1 MYPFFTET
9 VMEVFVGRC
18 NNPGNWDEALE
29 NFKGGLFMTTA
40 WLSAISKNDRKP
52 VCLKFYQ
59 GDKLVAVAGGIEVFF
74 LSSQNKQLLF
84 YSGIASRSADP
95 SLTKRCKE
103 ALYNYAR
110 KEGYQR
116 ITLKSYDN
124 QSHVPVKTRN
134 FRETQ
139 RLEYVFDLHKNK
151 DTIIKSFDKD
161 LRRRVRKAKREG
173 VVFRKSNSPELT
185 EQLFKLIDETYNI
198 RQSKGYSNYY
208 HLYLPFFNRPEIN
221 ELINNANA
229 TFYIA
234 EREKEILSMQLVLTW
249 GKRAYGILMG
259 TSSEGYKVG
268 APSVILYEI
277 SCTLKDQDY
286 LYYNIGGV
294 PRSIKHIGVRNFKDT
309 LGATRVKSA
318 EEVTNFI
325 NPPRIFLNPLLY
337 FKWFLEDHRVLPW
350 QIKKP
355 IIHSIDRR
363 LKKRDPL

>member
-1 MYPFFTET
+1 
-9 VMEVFVGRC
+9 MEVFLERC
-18 NNPGNWDEALE
+18 YNPDNWDEALE
-29 NFKGGLFMTTA
+29 NFKGGLFMTGA

-59 GDKLVAVAGGIEVFF
+59 GDKLVAVAGGIEVSF
-74 LSSQNKQLLF
+74 LSPKNKQLLF
-84 YSGIASRSADP
+84 YSGIAFGSADH
-95 SLTKRCKE
+95 SLTSRCKE

-110 KEGYQR
+110 EKDYKR

-124 QSHVPVKTRN
+124 QTHVPLKTPN
-134 FRETQ
+134 FRETW
-139 RLEYVFDLHKNK
+139 RSEYVFDLQKNK
-151 DTIIKSFDKD
+151 ETIIKNFDND

-173 VVFRKSNSPELT
+173 VIFRKSNSPELT
-185 EQLFKLIDETYNI
+185 EHLFNLIDETYKI

-221 ELINNANA
+221 DLINKTNA

-268 APSVILYEI
+268 APSLIFYEI

-286 LYYNIGGV
+286 HYYNIGGV

-325 NPPRIFLNPLLY
+325 NPPRKFLNPLLY

-363 LKKRDPL
+363 LKKDDPL